1 MQFEWEL
8 TVLII
13 ICHVS
18 RAVANMLLLE
28 MQQELSTQ
36 IFISLFAGNFV
47 QIIMLFMYT
56 HSSRADKV
64 SGGRTNGSYHTA
76 IHDEGDG
83 MILYEQ

>member
-1 MQFEWEL
+1 
-8 TVLII
+8 
-13 ICHVS
+13 
-18 RAVANMLLLE
+18 MLLLE

-64 SGGRTNGSYHTA
+64 SGGRTNTHTA